1 MNRARCLAG
10 WLVVACGAA
19 VGPPAV
25 PSAEATCPAFDI
37 ERTPLGVMGLAAGSR
52 LTAADREAILKGG
65 VVPGVPVGVWPPHG
79 PAPLRVGVI
88 WFLRPEDPSGHRAR
102 CRGRRRAGDRRHA
115 RRDVR
120 VHVRAARPVPVG
132 PPGAG
137 PGGSVTTY
145 PSPVTVVTPAAFEA
159 ELQGRW
165 GTFREAVRRGD
176 LQAALECVHSA
187 RRARVEPAV
196 RALLRGDVERALPL
210 LRFVELQV
218 ADAVFAPVTPPP
230 KDAMPLGVHFFMDFD
245 GVWRLGVFGDHGD
258 RTTP

>member
-88 WFLRPEDPSGHRAR
+88 WFLRPEDPQAIELDVEDDGVPEIV
-102 CRGRRRAGDRRHA
+102 DT
-115 RRDVR
+115 RDEMFGYTF
-120 VHVRAARPVPVG
+120 ARPGQYRTVLRVRDR
-132 PPGAG
+132 
-137 PGGSVTTY
+137 GGRVTTY

-258 RTTP
+258 RATP

>member
-1 MNRARCLAG
+1 MDRARCLAG

-19 VGPPAV
+19 VGSPAV

-65 VVPGVPVGVWPPHG
+65 VVPGVPVGVWPPQG

-88 WFLRPEDPSGHRAR
+88 WFLRPDDPQAIELDVEDDGVPEIV
-102 CRGRRRAGDRRHA
+102 DT
-115 RRDVR
+115 RDEMFGYTF
-120 VHVRAARPVPVG
+120 ARPGQYRTVLRVRDR
-132 PPGAG
+132 
-137 PGGSVTTY
+137 GGRVTTY
-145 PSPVTVVTPAAFEA
+145 PSPVTVVTPAAFES
-159 ELQGRW
+159 ELQSRW
-165 GTFREAVRRGD
+165 GTFREAIRRGD

-196 RALLRGDVERALPL
+196 RALLRGDVDRALPL

-218 ADAVFAPVTPPP
+218 ADALFAPVTPPP
-230 KDAMPLGVHFFMDFD
+230 KDAMPLGVHFFTDFD

-258 RTTP
+258 RATP